1 MKFSI
6 ASVVLLL
13 FTSVNCKDCWV
24 KGRCQG
30 FLVDLSMTSTQED
43 CLSHCQDLSQC
54 KWFTY
59 DNAHGSCA
67 TFSTCSTWDTE
78 CETCISGEFDCQVHT
93 SNLPMFFTI
102 ISYAPKGPAQCFVT
116 GRCTQSISVSIDFTD
131 NAEDCLYA
139 CKAHA
144 ECAWFSFDPAMKSC
158 ILLSE
163 CNTLDTSK
171 YGMGC
176 SRCISGQKE
185 CDESNGSGGKCWI
198 PGRCKGVMIGLEKTC
213 SQKDCLGACQAN
225 GNCNFFTYDARTQ
238 FCEMLSGCSTVDN
251 SCLTCVSGEDQCSVN
266 YLANA
271 FEKYV
276 NKRWNWNT
284 NK

>member
-1 MKFSI
+1 MSLHIAPPPLTFYKILTYIEQEIWEHFQLHIYSISFWKDWKKPRKFHYNSEVRTYHRTHLCKEYIKIGILSLNVHSTTMKFSV

-163 CNTLDTSK
+163 CNTLDTSN

-176 SRCISGQKE
+176 SRCISGQKRVRWKQWFR
-185 CDESNGSGGKCWI
+185 G
-198 PGRCKGVMIGLEKTC
+198 
-213 SQKDCLGACQAN
+213 
-225 GNCNFFTYDARTQ
+225 
-238 FCEMLSGCSTVDN
+238 EMLDSWEV
-251 SCLTCVSGEDQCSVN
+251 
-266 YLANA
+266 
-271 FEKYV
+271 
-276 NKRWNWNT
+276 
-284 NK
+284 